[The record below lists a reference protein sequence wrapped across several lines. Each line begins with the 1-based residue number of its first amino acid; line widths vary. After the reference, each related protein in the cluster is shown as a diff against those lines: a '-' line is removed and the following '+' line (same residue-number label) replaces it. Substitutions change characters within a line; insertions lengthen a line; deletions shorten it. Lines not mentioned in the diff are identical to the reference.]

1 MPIGA
6 QPPGRRGNFDAPYS
20 ALNLR
25 LILAAFG
32 FLVCAGLAVLLGRTG
47 HTWAAWLLAAWAVVA
62 VVDLVVVQLRR
73 RARRRAEGG
82 GDHSLFE

>member
-6 QPPGRRGNFDAPYS
+6 QPPGRRGTVGKPYS

-25 LILAAFG
+25 LVLATFG
-32 FLVCAGLAVLLGRTG
+32 LITSTVFAVLLLRADIPVLG
-47 HTWAAWLLAAWAVVA
+47 WFFIVLAVVA
-62 VVDLVVVQLRR
+62 AIDLVVIQLRR
-73 RARRRAEGG
+73 RARGRAH